1 MQCGIVMLRCS
12 LHLACEQGEG
22 KGENGEK
29 EERRKEEPVGI
40 HQYFDCKS
48 YIIYAGLSS
57 NYSNVHSNNNNNK
70 NMSAVASAGTLLET
84 RISSSLLMY
93 ETTKSVPTPNQCS
106 FQL

>member
-1 MQCGIVMLRCS
+1 MNVNGRIPI
-12 LHLACEQGEG
+12 ACEQGEG

-57 NYSNVHSNNNNNK
+57 NYSNVRSNNNNKKYVSCGLSGN
-70 NMSAVASAGTLLET
+70 AA
-84 RISSSLLMY
+84 
-93 ETTKSVPTPNQCS
+93 
-106 FQL
+106 